1 MHDRYRGSEKELRQQ
16 VESYFPEIEVALD
29 LLSQTMN
36 GKLEK
41 ILQYKPPA
49 HLKHSLKTKDRE
61 VFYGESG
68 KGWWLE
74 VIQPPDG
81 YPQETV
87 EVEQEE
93 NKTKKSRWSAV
104 FFDGTGYCRFE
115 AKCSLRDDDYCD
127 MEWELCFDS
136 GYLQYPAKAIGFA
149 AKSLSFLDV
158 SLKERRV
165 TDLFVKRGPFYFPG
179 SAEGTMLRHSY
190 TLSNDPKSQLFLDGE
205 SLKRIPKI
213 ILDFVWLMSR
223 ESLIEGYCPSLP
235 TLTEFTVSQP
245 RDDTVS

>member
-1 MHDRYRGSEKELRQQ
+1 MHDRYRGSEEEQGRQ
-16 VESYFPEIEVALD
+16 VESYFSEIETALD

-41 ILQYKPPA
+41 TLQYKPPA
-49 HLKHSLKTKDRE
+49 HLKQSLKTKERE

-68 KGWWLE
+68 EGWWLE

-87 EVEQEE
+87 EIEQEG

-115 AKCSLRDDDYCD
+115 AIYFLRDDDYRD
-127 MEWELCFDS
+127 TEWELCFDS

-149 AKSLSFLDV
+149 AKSLSLLDV
-158 SLKERRV
+158 SLKERKV

-179 SAEGTMLRHSY
+179 SAEGITLRYSH

-205 SLKRIPKI
+205 SLKKIPKI
-213 ILDFVWLMSR
+213 ILDFVGLMNR
-223 ESLIEGYCPSLP
+223 ESLIEGYCPSFSI
-235 TLTEFTVSQP
+235 LTDLTVS
-245 RDDTVS
+245 